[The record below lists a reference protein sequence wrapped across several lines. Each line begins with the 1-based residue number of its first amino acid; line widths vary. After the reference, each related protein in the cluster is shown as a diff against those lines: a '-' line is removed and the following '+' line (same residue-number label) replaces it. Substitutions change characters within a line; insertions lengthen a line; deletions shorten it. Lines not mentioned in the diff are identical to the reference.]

1 MMTERLYP
9 KVRTPLSH
17 DEQAK
22 KLNSDYD
29 TEKTFDWVK
38 STYSKRIQHGR

>member
-1 MMTERLYP
+1 MITGRIYP
-9 KVRTPLSH
+9 KIRTPLSH

-38 STYSKRIQHGR
+38 STYSKRIPNAR